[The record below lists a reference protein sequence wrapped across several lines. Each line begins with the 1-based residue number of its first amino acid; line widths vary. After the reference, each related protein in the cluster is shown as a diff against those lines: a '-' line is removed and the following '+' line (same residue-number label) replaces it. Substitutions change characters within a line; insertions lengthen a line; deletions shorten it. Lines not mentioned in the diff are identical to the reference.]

1 MIDWDAFSW
10 EAFATLVTGVVAVA
24 AAFVVGRRQ
33 LTIHEQQTRLQELE
47 LRSDLFDRR
56 YAVYEKVRQFLLYIM
71 QHAQYP
77 ELELEQSFLTAMGES
92 KFLFGDKVQGALQ
105 EIWKRALAYRVL
117 KVEMARIY
125 QAEGH
130 YGDGNPQR
138 EFDATS
144 WLSSQFRALPDL
156 FDELKLS
163 GRLL

>member
-1 MIDWDAFSW
+1 
-10 EAFATLVTGVVAVA
+10 
-24 AAFVVGRRQ
+24 
-33 LTIHEQQTRLQELE
+33 
-47 LRSDLFDRR
+47 
-56 YAVYEKVRQFLLYIM
+56 M

-130 YGDGNPQR
+130 YGDGNPQW

-144 WLSSQFRALPDL
+144 WLSRSEEHTS
-156 FDELKLS
+156 ELQSLMSISYAVFCLKKKN
-163 GRLL
+163 LLHNHQTIIQY